1 MDLVYTSYEVQNINN
16 IKGETLKV
24 NQEIA
29 GTSNPGKIGTCLEY
43 FPLIENSTYSWII
56 AFKLIVISDTSL
68 PRLMGTWSLV

>member
-29 GTSNPGKIGTCLEY
+29 GASNPGKIGTCLEY
-43 FPLIENSTYSWII
+43 FPLIKNSSYS
-56 AFKLIVISDTSL
+56 
-68 PRLMGTWSLV
+68 